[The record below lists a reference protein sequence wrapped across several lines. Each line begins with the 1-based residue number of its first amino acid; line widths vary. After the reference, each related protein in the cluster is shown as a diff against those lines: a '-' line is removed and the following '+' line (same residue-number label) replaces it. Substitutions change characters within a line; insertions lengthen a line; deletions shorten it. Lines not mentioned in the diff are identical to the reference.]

1 MGMSEEPPSSRRI
14 ADDNGSANDEP
25 RKTTGLVGWLK
36 GFRGNRNGD
45 TSLRDQVEA
54 LIDEREERAEPIDPE
69 EHTLIANVL
78 KLGTVT
84 IYDVMVP
91 RADIVAVE
99 AGTSLDEVIGVMTRQ
114 GHSRI
119 PVYQGTL
126 DDAIGMIHI
135 RDVLG
140 AIDKANGRARRPA
153 LRRLVRQLL
162 FVAPSMRVLDLLLQM
177 RKSRVH
183 MALVVDE
190 YGGIDGLVT
199 IEDLVEEIVGEIEEE
214 HEATP
219 GPRMEERPD
228 GSMIVDARV
237 PIEDFEVKAGP
248 LVTGSEEEGD
258 IDTVGGFVSVL
269 AGRVP
274 VRGELVVHD
283 ASGLEFE
290 VMDADPRRVKR
301 LRVRNMPAHPAVH
314 GD

>member
-1 MGMSEEPPSSRRI
+1 MA
-14 ADDNGSANDEP
+14 ADGASTNDGAG
-25 RKTTGLVGWLK
+25 KTTGLVAWLK
-36 GFRGNRNGD
+36 ALRGGRNGD
-45 TSLRDQVEA
+45 SSLRDQVEA

-69 EHTLIANVL
+69 EHALIANVL
-78 KLGTVT
+78 RLGTVT

-91 RADIVAVE
+91 RADIDAVE
-99 AGTSLDEVIGVMTRQ
+99 ASTPLDEVIEVMTRQ
-114 GHSRI
+114 GHSRV

-140 AIDKANGRARRPA
+140 AISKANGRGRKPS
-153 LRRLVRQLL
+153 LRRLVRDLL

-177 RKSRVH
+177 RKSRIH

-214 HEATP
+214 HEAAT
-219 GPRMEERPD
+219 GPRMEEGPD
-228 GSMIVDARV
+228 GSMVVDARL
-237 PIEDFEVKAGP
+237 PIEDFETKAGP
-248 LVTGSEEEGD
+248 LVTGSQEEGD
-258 IDTVGGFVSVL
+258 VDTVGGFVSVL

-301 LRVRNMPAHPAVH
+301 LRVRNLPAQPAPH

>member
-1 MGMSEEPPSSRRI
+1 MSEEPPSIRKT
-14 ADDNGSANDEP
+14 AADNGSANDDV
-25 RKTTGLVGWLK
+25 RKTTGIVGWLK
-36 GFRGNRNGD
+36 GLRGGRNGD
-45 TSLRDQVEA
+45 TSLRDRVEA

-84 IYDVMVP
+84 ISDVMVP
-91 RADIVAVE
+91 RADIDAVE
-99 AGTSLDEVIGVMTRQ
+99 AGTPLDEVVAVMTRK

-140 AIDKANGRARRPA
+140 AIDKANGRGRRPG

-177 RKSRVH
+177 RKSRIH

-214 HEATP
+214 HEAATA
-219 GPRMEERPD
+219 PRMEERPD
-228 GSMIVDARV
+228 GSMVVDARL
-237 PIEDFEVKAGP
+237 PIEEFEVKAGP
-248 LVTGSEEEGD
+248 LVTGSEDEGD
-258 IDTVGGFVSVL
+258 VDTLGGFISVL

-301 LRVRNMPAHPAVH
+301 LRVRNMPGHLAVH

>member
-1 MGMSEEPPSSRRI
+1 MSEEPPSTRRSPGENRT
-14 ADDNGSANDEP
+14 ADEP
-25 RKTTGLVGWLK
+25 RKQGWLSSFFK
-36 GFRGNRNGD
+36 GLRGKGNGEN
-45 TSLRDQVEA
+45 SLRDSVEA
-54 LIDEREERAEPIDPE
+54 LIEQREEQAEPIDPE

-84 IYDVMVP
+84 IEDAMVP
-91 RADIVAVE
+91 RADIDAVE
-99 AGTSLDEVIGVMTRQ
+99 DTIPLNEVVAAMTKT

-126 DDAIGMIHI
+126 DDVIGMIHI

-140 AIDKANGRARRPA
+140 AVERANGNGKRPS
-153 LRRLVRQLL
+153 LRSLVRQVL

-177 RKSRVH
+177 RKSRNH

-214 HEATP
+214 HEAATA
-219 GPRMEERPD
+219 PRIEECPD
-228 GSMIVDARV
+228 GTIIVDARL
-237 PIEDFEVKAGP
+237 PIEDLEEKSGP
-248 LVTGSEEEGD
+248 LLAGTEELGD
-258 IDTVGGFVSVL
+258 VDTLGGFVSVL

-274 VRGELVVHD
+274 VRGELIVHEV
-283 ASGLEFE
+283 SGLEFE
-290 VMDADPRRVKR
+290 IMDADPRRVKR
-301 LRVRNMPAHPAVH
+301 LRVRNMPAHPVAH

>member
-1 MGMSEEPPSSRRI
+1 MSEEPPSTRRS
-14 ADDNGSANDEP
+14 NGGNGTADEP
-25 RKTTGLVGWLK
+25 RKQGWLSSF
-36 GFRGNRNGD
+36 FRGLRGKGNGEN
-45 TSLRDQVEA
+45 SLRDSVEA
-54 LIDEREERAEPIDPE
+54 LIEQREEQAEPIDPE

-84 IYDVMVP
+84 IEDAMVP
-91 RADIVAVE
+91 RADIDAVE
-99 AGTSLDEVIGVMTRQ
+99 DTIPLNEVVAAMTKK

-126 DDAIGMIHI
+126 DDVIGMIHI

-140 AIDKANGRARRPA
+140 AVERANGNGKRPS
-153 LRRLVRQLL
+153 LRSLVRQVL

-177 RKSRVH
+177 RKSRNH

-214 HEATP
+214 HEAATA
-219 GPRMEERPD
+219 PRIEECPD
-228 GSMIVDARV
+228 GTLIVDARL
-237 PIEDFEVKAGP
+237 PIEELEEKSGP
-248 LVTGSEEEGD
+248 LLAGTEEVGD
-258 IDTVGGFVSVL
+258 VDTLGGFVSVL

-274 VRGELVVHD
+274 VRGELIVHEV
-283 ASGLEFE
+283 SGLEFE
-290 VMDADPRRVKR
+290 IMDADPRRVKR
-301 LRVRNMPAHPAVH
+301 LRVRNMPAHPVAH

>member
-1 MGMSEEPPSSRRI
+1 MADDHEAATDESRRTS
-14 ADDNGSANDEP
+14 GF
-25 RKTTGLVGWLK
+25 VGWLK
-36 GFRGNRNGD
+36 GLRGARNGD
-45 TSLRDQVEA
+45 TTLRDRVEA

-99 AGTSLDEVIGVMTRQ
+99 AGASLDEVIAVMTRQ

-140 AIDKANGRARRPA
+140 AIEKASGRARRPA

-177 RKSRVH
+177 RKSRIH

-214 HEATP
+214 HEAAT
-219 GPRMEERPD
+219 GPRMEQRPD
-228 GSMIVDARV
+228 GSMIVDARL

-274 VRGELVVHD
+274 VRGELVVHG

-301 LRVRNMPAHPAVH
+301 LRVRNMPAEPAAH

>member
-1 MGMSEEPPSSRRI
+1 MSEEPPSTRRSNGGNGT
-14 ADDNGSANDEP
+14 ADVP
-25 RKTTGLVGWLK
+25 RKQGWLSSFFK
-36 GFRGNRNGD
+36 GLRGKGNGEN
-45 TSLRDQVEA
+45 SLRDSVEA
-54 LIDEREERAEPIDPE
+54 LIEQREEQAEPIDPE

-84 IYDVMVP
+84 IEDAMVP
-91 RADIVAVE
+91 RADIDAVE
-99 AGTSLDEVIGVMTRQ
+99 DTIPLNEVVAAMTKK

-126 DDAIGMIHI
+126 DDVIGMIHI

-140 AIDKANGRARRPA
+140 AVERANGNGKRPS
-153 LRRLVRQLL
+153 LRSLVRQVL

-177 RKSRVH
+177 RKSRNH

-214 HEATP
+214 HEAATA
-219 GPRMEERPD
+219 PRIEECPD
-228 GSMIVDARV
+228 GTIIVDARL
-237 PIEDFEVKAGP
+237 PIEDLEEKSGP
-248 LVTGSEEEGD
+248 LLAGTEELGD
-258 IDTVGGFVSVL
+258 VDTLGGFVSVL

-274 VRGELVVHD
+274 VRGELIVHEV
-283 ASGLEFE
+283 SGLEFE
-290 VMDADPRRVKR
+290 IMDADPRRVKR
-301 LRVRNMPAHPAVH
+301 LRVRNMPAHPVAH

>member
-1 MGMSEEPPSSRRI
+1 MSEEPPSSRRI
-14 ADDNGSANDEP
+14 VDDSASANGEP
-25 RKTTGLVGWLK
+25 RKAKGLVGWLRTL
-36 GFRGNRNGD
+36 RGGRNGD
-45 TSLRDQVEA
+45 TSLRDRVEA

-99 AGTSLDEVIGVMTRQ
+99 AGMSLDEAIGVMTRH

-140 AIDKANGRARRPA
+140 AVDKANGRGRRPA

-177 RKSRVH
+177 RKSRIH

-190 YGGIDGLVT
+190 YGGIDGLAT

-214 HEATP
+214 HEAAA

-228 GSMIVDARV
+228 GSIIVDARV
-237 PIEDFEVKAGP
+237 PIEDFEVRAGP

-301 LRVRNMPAHPAVH
+301 LRVRNMPTYPAAH